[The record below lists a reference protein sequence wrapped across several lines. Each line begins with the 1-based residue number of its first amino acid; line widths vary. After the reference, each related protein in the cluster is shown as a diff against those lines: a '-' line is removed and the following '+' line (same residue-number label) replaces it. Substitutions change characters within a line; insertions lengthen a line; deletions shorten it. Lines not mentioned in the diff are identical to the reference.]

1 MSLILWALWTGGMIY
16 LTVHHSKGFIE
27 ELRKEKKDW
36 GAIISSIIAVPIC
49 AIMGLLF
56 LLGLPSAF

>member
-1 MSLILWALWTGGMIY
+1 M
-16 LTVHHSKGFIE
+16 GFIE
-27 ELRKEKKDW
+27 ELKKEKKDW
-36 GAIISSIIAVPIC
+36 GAIISSIIAVPMF